1 MNTLVQDIRYGLRML
16 AKKPAFAAIAILTL
30 ALGIGANTAIFS
42 VVYATLLKPLPFD
55 HPEQLVRVT
64 ADLRKLNVMDIGMSG
79 PELFDY
85 RDRAGVFDQIS
96 GIYPVNANITWV
108 DQPERVEALLV
119 DANYFDLLGAKAQLG
134 RVFQQEDYSPGI
146 AEIAVISDSLWKRR
160 YGSDPNALGKKF
172 RLDNDL
178 YTIVGVMPPGFR
190 HPGQV
195 IQTEADVWA
204 PAGWTGSPF
213 NNPPRG
219 AYMLQ
224 GAIARLKP
232 GLSVK
237 DAQARL
243 DDFAEQLRGEFPND
257 YPETAGWAPR
267 LALLQDDLV
276 GNIRPALL
284 ILLAAVGL
292 VLLIA
297 CANVANLLLA
307 RASARQREIAIR
319 RALGASRARLVRQMV
334 TESLLLS
341 AIGGALGLGIA
352 IWGVGALVKLS
363 PANISRLGDIS
374 VDSAVLVFTLAVSVA
389 TGLIFGLAPAIHASN
404 PNLQETLKDAA
415 RGATASAARNRLRS
429 LLVVSEFALAL
440 MLLISAALL
449 VRSFWQLNNVDPGFN
464 PQNVLTVR
472 LWLPQPNLPETGPYF
487 KHPARVQLYRQVIEN
502 LKTLP
507 GVESVGGVSQLPLGG
522 GRASAGIT
530 VEGQV
535 DQSESPG
542 AVEPL
547 LASPGYFDAMGIK
560 LVSGRLFTEQD
571 DDQAQRAVVIS
582 QKLANT
588 FFSGEDAVGK
598 RIKFGGVKSQSP
610 WQTVIGVVRDVKSQG
625 LAIESRPQIYR
636 SLLQISNLSLTLVI
650 RAQSNPGSLSEAARA
665 AVSSVD
671 PDLPVYSART
681 MQEVMSAAVA
691 EQRFAMM
698 LLGLFALIA
707 LALSSVGIYGVMS
720 YTVSQRT
727 HEIGIRM
734 ALGARPQDVLRMV
747 IGQGVTLI
755 AAGMAIGLASAFAVT
770 RFIAFLLF
778 SVSPTDV
785 FTFASI
791 AALLGAVALL
801 ACYLPA
807 RRATKV
813 DPMIALRYE

>member
-1 MNTLVQDIRYGLRML
+1 MNTLIQDIRYGLRML
-16 AKKPAFAAIAILTL
+16 AKKPAFTIIAVLTL

-64 ADLRKLNVMDIGMSG
+64 ADLRKINITDTGMSG
-79 PELFDY
+79 AELFDY

-119 DANYFDLLGAKAQLG
+119 DANYFTLLGAKAQLG
-134 RVFQQEDYSPGI
+134 RVFQQEDYNPGI

-195 IQTEADVWA
+195 IQTDADVWA
-204 PAGWTGSPF
+204 PAGWIGSPF
-213 NNPPRG
+213 NNPPRR

-243 DDFAEQLRGEFPND
+243 DDLAEQLRSEFPND
-257 YPETAGWAPR
+257 YPENAGWAPR
-267 LALLQDDLV
+267 IALLQDDLV
-276 GNIRPALL
+276 GNVRPALL

-297 CANVANLLLA
+297 CANVANLLLV

-319 RALGASRARLVRQMV
+319 KALGAGRARLVRQMI

-341 AIGGALGLGIA
+341 TLGGALGLLIA

-374 VDSAVLVFTLAVSVA
+374 VDSAVLVFTLAVSFA

-429 LLVVSEFALAL
+429 LLVVSEFALAM

-449 VRSFWQLNNVDPGFN
+449 IRSFRQLNNVDPGFN
-464 PQNVLTVR
+464 PENVLTVR

-507 GVESVGGVSQLPLGG
+507 GVESVGGVNQLPLGG
-522 GRASAGIT
+522 GRSSAGIT
-530 VEGQV
+530 VEGQTS
-535 DQSESPG
+535 QSESPG
-542 AVEPL
+542 AIEPA

-560 LVSGRLFTEQD
+560 LVSGRLFTDQD
-571 DDQAQRAVVIS
+571 DEKAPGAVVIS
-582 QKLANT
+582 QKLANA
-588 FFSGEDAVGK
+588 FFSGQDPIGK
-598 RIKFGGVKSQSP
+598 RIKFGGIASQSP

-625 LAIESRPQIYR
+625 LGVESRPQMYR

-650 RAQSNPGSLSEAARA
+650 RASNPGGLSEAARA

-681 MQEVMSAAVA
+681 MDEVMSAAVA
-691 EQRFAMM
+691 EQRFAMLM
-698 LLGLFALIA
+698 LGLFALIA
-707 LALSSVGIYGVMS
+707 LILSSVGIYGVMS

-734 ALGARPQDVLRMV
+734 ALGARPGDVLRM
-747 IGQGVTLI
+747 IIAQGLTLI
-755 AAGMAIGLASAFAVT
+755 AAGMAAGLAAAFAVT

-778 SVSPTDV
+778 STSPTDAL
-785 FTFASI
+785 TFASV